1 MKLLTAFIM
10 AAALIGLPLTAGAK
24 QSVTGQLAKVFNEKV
39 VGLGLAKNQ
48 QSVVELYVGDNGS
61 WTILV
66 TLTNGMSCIAAAG
79 ETGQIPPNRLSWRP
93 NRTRL
98 RFNPRR
104 FPISF
109 QPMQNGRQTLSWSPS
124 KARQEAGR
132 CRAPTDAT
140 T

>member
-10 AAALIGLPLTAGAK
+10 AAALIGLPLTAGAEE
-24 QSVTGQLAKVFNEKV
+24 SVTGQLAKVFNEKV

-79 ETGQIPPNRLSWRP
+79 ENW
-93 NRTRL
+93 
-98 RFNPRR
+98 
-104 FPISF
+104 
-109 QPMQNGRQTLSWSPS
+109 
-124 KARQEAGR
+124 
-132 CRAPTDAT
+132 TDTAEQVELAS
-140 T
+140 